1 MYPSVDGSKA
11 AAKVADRSTFDV
23 TKQEDLHLLKPKA
36 VGLVGVLFLTL
47 TGAAPMTASLL
58 NIPIVVGNGNGYG
71 APAAFLVA
79 TAILLL
85 FSVGYAAMA
94 SKVSAVGGFY
104 SFISHGLG
112 RELGMAFGFCAVAAY
127 AIFEPALA
135 GGLAYF
141 LNLKLTEL
149 FGINV
154 PWAPLAVGMVVLI
167 SVLTYFEVQLSAAL
181 LGVALV
187 AEVLI
192 LLFFDL
198 GIFAHAGH
206 GATVSLSAL
215 NPIGA
220 FQGFEPDGKL
230 LGGAAGIG
238 LFFAFWSWVGF
249 EMAPNYAEESVN
261 PKKIVPISL
270 YVSVICLGVFYTITT
285 WAVVSSY
292 PNFHSLI
299 DAAQNNSATFFFD
312 PATKLL
318 GPWVTSI
325 MSYLVLTSSFA
336 CGMAFHNTA
345 ARYLYALGR
354 EGVFPKALAR
364 THVVH
369 KTPYVAS
376 VVQSVIA
383 ILVIA
388 AFAVFI
394 GSDDPKTDAYAGLFS
409 LMALMGTI
417 LVLAAQAIVSLAVIV
432 YFKKNHPSEAGRW
445 STFIAPTLAFLSQ
458 AFALYL
464 CATNMEFLGGG
475 FAFAEWIIPLDIA
488 IFAVGLA
495 GAFFIK
501 ATNPTKFEKIGRL
514 IYQGLPDG
522 MLASAEHA
530 AKQR

>member
-1 MYPSVDGSKA
+1 MYPSVESGKATAEAAGGS
-11 AAKVADRSTFDV
+11 SFDV
-23 TKQEDLHLLKPKA
+23 TKQKDLQLLKPKA

-79 TAILLL
+79 TLILLL

-135 GGLAYF
+135 GGLSYF
-141 LNLKLTEL
+141 LNLKLNEL

-206 GATVSLSAL
+206 GVAVSASAL
-215 NPIGA
+215 NPLAA
-220 FQGFEPDGKL
+220 FQGFAPDGKL

-270 YVSVICLGVFYTITT
+270 YVSVICLGVFYTVTS

-292 PNFHSLI
+292 PDFHSLI
-299 DAAQNNSATFFFD
+299 EAAQNNSATFFFD

-318 GPWVTSI
+318 GPWVTSL

-376 VVQSVIA
+376 IVQSAIA

-388 AFAVFI
+388 AFAIFI
-394 GSDDPKTDAYAGLFS
+394 GSDNPQTDAYAGLFS

-417 LVLAAQAIVSLAVIV
+417 LVLSAQAVVSLAVIV
-432 YFKKNHPSEAGRW
+432 YFKNNHASEAGRW
-445 STFIAPTLAFLSQ
+445 STFVAPLLAFLSQ

-475 FAFAEWIIPLDIA
+475 FAFADWIIPLDIA

-495 GAFFIK
+495 GAFLIK
-501 ATNPTKFEKIGRL
+501 TTNPAKFEKIGRL
-514 IYQGLPDG
+514 IYQGVPEG

-530 AKQR
+530 AAAK

>member
-1 MYPSVDGSKA
+1 MYPSVESGKATAEVGGGS
-11 AAKVADRSTFDV
+11 SFDV
-23 TKQEDLHLLKPKA
+23 TKQKDLHLLKPKA

-79 TAILLL
+79 TLILLL

-141 LNLKLTEL
+141 LNLKLSEL

-206 GATVSLSAL
+206 GAAVSISAL
-215 NPIGA
+215 NPVGA
-220 FQGFEPDGKL
+220 FQGFAPDGKL

-270 YVSVICLGVFYTITT
+270 YVSVICLGVFYTVTS

-292 PNFHSLI
+292 PDFHSLI
-299 DAAQNNSATFFFD
+299 DAAQNNAATFFFD

-318 GPWVTSI
+318 GPWVTSL

-376 VVQSVIA
+376 IVQSAIA
-383 ILVIA
+383 ILVIL
-388 AFAVFI
+388 AFAIFI
-394 GSDDPKTDAYAGLFS
+394 GSDNPQTDAYAGLFS

-417 LVLAAQAIVSLAVIV
+417 LVLSAQAVVSLAVIV
-432 YFKKNHPSEAGRW
+432 YFKNNHPSEAGRW
-445 STFIAPTLAFLSQ
+445 STFVAPMLAFLSQ

-475 FAFAEWIIPLDIA
+475 FAFADWIIPLDIA

-495 GAFFIK
+495 GAFLIK
-501 ATNPTKFEKIGRL
+501 TTNPAKFEKIGRL
-514 IYQGLPDG
+514 IYQGVPEG

-530 AKQR
+530 AAAK

>member
-1 MYPSVDGSKA
+1 MYPSVESGKA
-11 AAKVADRSTFDV
+11 AAEAAGGSSFDV
-23 TKQEDLHLLKPKA
+23 TKQKDLHLLKPKA

-79 TAILLL
+79 TLILLL

-141 LNLKLTEL
+141 LNLKLIEL

-154 PWAPLAVGMVVLI
+154 PWAPHAVGMVVLI

-198 GIFAHAGH
+198 GIFAHAGR
-206 GATVSLSAL
+206 GAAVSISAL
-215 NPIGA
+215 NPVGA
-220 FQGFEPDGKL
+220 FQGFAPDGKL

-270 YVSVICLGVFYTITT
+270 YVSVICLGVFYTVTS

-292 PNFHSLI
+292 PDFHSLI
-299 DAAQNNSATFFFD
+299 DAAQNHSATFFFD

-318 GPWVTSI
+318 GPWVTSL

-376 VVQSVIA
+376 IVQSAIA

-388 AFAVFI
+388 AFAIFI
-394 GSDDPKTDAYAGLFS
+394 GSDNPQTDAYAGLFS

-417 LVLAAQAIVSLAVIV
+417 LVLSAQAVVSLAVIV
-432 YFKKNHPSEAGRW
+432 YFKNNHPSEAGRW
-445 STFIAPTLAFLSQ
+445 STFLAPLLAFLSQ

-475 FAFAEWIIPLDIA
+475 FAFADWIIPLDIA

-495 GAFFIK
+495 GAFLIK
-501 ATNPTKFEKIGRL
+501 TTNPAKFEKIGRL
-514 IYQGLPDG
+514 IYQGVPEG

-530 AKQR
+530 ATAK